1 MKYLIII
8 LALTISIPSL
18 AQKKQIREV
27 DTFTEISYRV
37 SGKLYLRQGTPQ
49 KVELEGDADVLER
62 IETEVKGGR
71 LTIGDESRNS
81 WFSWGDSGDRINVY
95 ITVEN
100 IEGLYVSGSGDLIAE
115 TKIVSNDLDLKLSGS
130 GSLKAEVDIAGNLK
144 SSVSGSGLLK
154 VKGNCDS
161 MEAHVSGSGD
171 VILANA
177 ISGNADF
184 SISGSGKIVA
194 VGKSQSV
201 KARISG
207 SGKLL
212 AADLQTDR
220 CDVSIAGS
228 GDMEINVV
236 SELDARISGSG
247 SVAYKG
253 EPKHVSSHASG
264 SGKVRKL

>member
-8 LALTISIPSL
+8 FALIISIPSQ
-18 AQKKQIREV
+18 AQKKQIRDV

-37 SGKLYLRQGTPQ
+37 PGKLYLRQGTPQ

-62 IETEVKGGR
+62 VETEVRSGK
-71 LTIGDESRNS
+71 LVIGDESRNS
-81 WFSWGDSGDRINVY
+81 WFSWGGFDDKINVY

-115 TKIVSNDLDLKLSGS
+115 TEIVSNDLDLKLSGS
-130 GSLKAEVDIAGNLK
+130 GSLKAEVDVADLLK
-144 SSVSGSGLLK
+144 ASVSGSGVLK
-154 VKGNCDS
+154 VKGNCGS
-161 MEAHVSGSGD
+161 METHVSGSGD
-171 VILANA
+171 VIIANA
-177 ISGNADF
+177 IERSADF

-228 GDMEINVV
+228 GDVEINVV

-253 EPKHVSSHASG
+253 EPKHVNSHASG

>member
-1 MKYLIII
+1 MKYFIIT
-8 LALTISIPSL
+8 LALIISIPSF

-37 SGKLYLRQGTPQ
+37 PGKLYLRQGTPQ
-49 KVELEGDADVLER
+49 KVELEGNGDVLER
-62 IETEVKGGR
+62 IETEVKSRR
-71 LTIGDESRNS
+71 LVIGDESRNS
-81 WFSWGDSGDRINVY
+81 WFSWGSSSDRINVY

-100 IEGLYVSGSGDLIAE
+100 IDGLYVAGSGDLIAE
-115 TKIVSNDLDLKLSGS
+115 TKIKASDLDLKVSGS
-130 GSLKAEVDIAGNLK
+130 GSLRAEVDVTANLEA
-144 SSVSGSGLLK
+144 SVSGSGELK
-154 VKGNCDS
+154 VKGNCGS
-161 MEAHVSGSGD
+161 IEAHVSGSGD
-171 VILANA
+171 VIIANA
-177 ISGNADF
+177 IDGNADF

-228 GDMEINVV
+228 GDVEINVV

-253 EPKHVSSHASG
+253 EPKHVNSRASG